1 MKKTLLTLLVLSGL
15 AFAALEQEDLKVLH
29 NEAVTLD
36 KALQHVAQMNL
47 ATTTNLALC
56 STGIQARELI
66 VLTGTAGGDGNPSS
80 IWYSVSNKNTLITLS
95 DSTLDAAGY
104 ENVGVRCLT
113 GDGTYKNLAGEEV
126 VLGEKQYGMLV
137 ELVDGTASVPEK
149 VSLIFHYVP
158 EPATA
163 TLSLLAFCG
172 LAARRRRK

>member
-36 KALQHVAQMNL
+36 KGKSYRLDFDCKDSGDLESYNFIIN
-47 ATTTNLALC
+47 TTHDQKVHGTN
-56 STGIQARELI
+56 
-66 VLTGTAGGDGNPSS
+66 
-80 IWYSVSNKNTLITLS
+80 
-95 DSTLDAAGY
+95 GY
-104 ENVGVRCLT
+104 ET
-113 GDGTYKNLAGEEV
+113 GRLCRATITFNLAGEEV
-126 VLGEKQYGMLV
+126 VLGEKQYGMLF
-137 ELVDGTASVPEK
+137 ELVDGTACVPEK